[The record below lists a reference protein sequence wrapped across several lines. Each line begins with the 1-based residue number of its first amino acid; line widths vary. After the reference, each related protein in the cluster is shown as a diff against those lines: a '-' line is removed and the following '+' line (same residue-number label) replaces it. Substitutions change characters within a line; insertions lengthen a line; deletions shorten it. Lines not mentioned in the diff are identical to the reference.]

1 MPGNHDVVT
10 GRGID
15 DCGHGPAALVVVETD
30 PPLILTHVPLA
41 RVPSGRPPIRRAG
54 G

>member
-1 MPGNHDVVT
+1 MPGSQDVVN

-15 DCGHGPAALVVVETD
+15 DCGHEPAALVVVETD

-41 RVPSGRPPIRRAG
+41 RGPAAAV
-54 G
+54 